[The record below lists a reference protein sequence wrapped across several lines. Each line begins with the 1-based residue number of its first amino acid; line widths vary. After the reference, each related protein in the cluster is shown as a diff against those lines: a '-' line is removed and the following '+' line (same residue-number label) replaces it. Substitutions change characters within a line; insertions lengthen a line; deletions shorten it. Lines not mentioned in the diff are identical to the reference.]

1 MELWNIWLAL
11 VNPFEGACSRKKTFF
26 WLVIVLIGF
35 TIKFDSLG
43 VTSLARGA
51 GIASPYYTSMLN
63 FFNSTAIDLEI
74 LQSIWIQ
81 IVFSKFNSSIIRING
96 RCIIAG
102 DGIKIGKEG
111 KKMPGVKWLH
121 QESESNSKAE
131 YIMGHS
137 IQALSILTRGLSTY
151 FAIPLAGQIHEG
163 IRLTYKDSRTLLDK
177 MFELLIGLEISEACY
192 LVLDKYYCSG
202 RFMRQLVYKNIHIVT
217 MMKHGAVAYG
227 LPDAQRSGRRGR
239 PRKYGNKIKLFGLF
253 NTDLP
258 FIKIPLPGSNNLMI
272 EYCKMEL
279 FWRPFGGMAQFVFTR
294 HPTRG
299 NAIAMSTDLTL
310 APADMIFIY
319 SLRFKIE
326 VLFKQAVHQVGV
338 FLYRFWLK
346 AMKPKVRGSGD
357 QNLQFAP
364 EKFKKDVARKLR
376 AYHIFMLLGFIAQ
389 GLLQY
394 LSIYTH
400 ETVWKNF
407 GTWLRTIK
415 PNTLPSEMVVSL
427 TMTNTYNEFLM
438 DDKYISIFKK
448 FLLQK
453 IDRKRFRYLIPSK
466 AEAA

>member
-1 MELWNIWLAL
+1 MGLWNTWLAL
-11 VNPFEGACSRKKTFF
+11 VNPFEGACNRKKTFF

-51 GIASPYYTSMLN
+51 GVASIYYTGMLN
-63 FFNSTAIDLEI
+63 FFNSTAINLEM
-74 LQSIWIQ
+74 LQSIWIN
-81 IVFSKFNSSIIRING
+81 IIFSRFSSSIVRING

-121 QESESNSKAE
+121 QESESNSKPE

-137 IQALSILTRGLSTY
+137 IQALSILTKGLSTY

-177 MFELLIGLEISEACY
+177 IFELLIGLSIPEACY

-202 RFMRQLVYKNIHIVT
+202 RFMRQLVSKNIHIVT
-217 MMKHGAVAYG
+217 MMKGSAVAYG
-227 LPDAQRSGRRGR
+227 LPDVQRSTRRGR
-239 PRKYGNKIKLFGLF
+239 PKKYGEKIKLFDLF
-253 NTDLP
+253 KTDLP
-258 FIKIPLPGSNNLMI
+258 FIKIPVPGRNNLMI

-279 FWRPFGGMAQFVFTR
+279 FWRPFGGISQFVFTR

-310 APADMIFIY
+310 PPADIIFIY
-319 SLRFKIE
+319 GLRFKIE

-346 AMKPKVRGSGD
+346 MMPSKKRGSGD
-357 QNLQFAP
+357 QNLQFSP
-364 EKFKKDVARKLR
+364 KKFKESVAKKLR
-376 AYHIFMLLGFIAQ
+376 AYHLFILLGFIAQ

-394 LSIYTH
+394 LSIYAH
-400 ETVWKNF
+400 EIVWKNF
-407 GTWLRTIK
+407 GTWLRT
-415 PNTLPSEMVVSL
+415 
-427 TMTNTYNEFLM
+427 
-438 DDKYISIFKK
+438 
-448 FLLQK
+448 
-453 IDRKRFRYLIPSK
+453 
-466 AEAA
+466 

>member
-1 MELWNIWLAL
+1 MELWSIWLTL

-51 GIASPYYTSMLN
+51 GVASIYYTSMLN
-63 FFNSTAIDLEI
+63 FFNSTAINLEM
-74 LQSIWIQ
+74 LQTIWIN
-81 IVFSKFNSSIIRING
+81 IVFSKFSSSIVRING

-121 QESESNSKAE
+121 QESESNSKAQ

-137 IQALSILTRGLSTY
+137 LQALSVLATGLSTY

-163 IRLTYKDSRTLLDK
+163 IRLHYKDSRTLLDK
-177 MFELLIGLEISEACY
+177 MFELLIGLNIPVACY

-202 RFMRQLVYKNIHIVT
+202 RFMKQLVSKNIHIVT
-217 MMKHGAVAYG
+217 MMKRGAVAYG
-227 LPDAQRSGRRGR
+227 LPDVQRSKRRGR
-239 PRKYGNKIKLFGLF
+239 PKKYGEKIKLFDLF
-253 NTDLP
+253 KMELP
-258 FIKIPLPGSNNLMI
+258 FIKIPMPGSNNLMI
-272 EYCKMEL
+272 EYCRMEF

-310 APADMIFIY
+310 APTDMVFIY

-346 AMKPKVRGSGD
+346 MMKPIARGSGD
-357 QNLQFAP
+357 QCWQFASK
-364 EKFKKDVARKLR
+364 KFKESVAKKLH
-376 AYHIFMLLGFIAQ
+376 AYHLFILLGFIAQ
-389 GLLQY
+389 GLMQY
-394 LSIYTH
+394 LSIYYH
-400 ETVWKNF
+400 ELVWKNF
-407 GTWLRTIK
+407 GTWLRTIRA
-415 PNTLPSEMVVSL
+415 NTLPSEMVVAL
-427 TMTNTYNEFLM
+427 TMTNTYNEFLV
-438 DDKYISIFKK
+438 DDKYMSIFKK

-453 IDRKRFRYLIPSK
+453 IDIKRFRYLIPTK
-466 AEAA
+466 ADAA

>member
-11 VNPFEGACSRKKTFF
+11 VNPFERACSRKKTFF

-51 GIASPYYTSMLN
+51 GVASMHYTSMLN
-63 FFNSTAIDLEI
+63 FFNSTAVNLEM
-74 LQSIWIQ
+74 LQSIWIN
-81 IVFSKFNSSIIRING
+81 IVFSQFSSHIIRVNG

-137 IQALSILTRGLSTY
+137 IQALSILVKGLSTC
-151 FAIPLAGQIHEG
+151 FAVPLAGQIHEG
-163 IRLTYKDSRTLLDK
+163 IRFSSKDTRTQLDK
-177 MFELLIGLEISEACY
+177 MFEMLIGLGISEACY

-202 RFMRQLVYKNIHIVT
+202 RFMKQLVSKNIHIVT
-217 MMKHGAVAYG
+217 MLKKGAVAYY
-227 LPDAQRSGRRGR
+227 PADTQPSSRRGR
-239 PRKYGNKIKLFGLF
+239 KKKYGNKVKLFDLF
-253 NTDLP
+253 ETDLP
-258 FIKIPLPGSNNLMI
+258 FITTPLPGSNNLMI

-279 FWRPFGGMAQFVFTR
+279 FWKPFGGMVQFVFTR
-294 HPTRG
+294 HPTKG

-310 APADMIFIY
+310 ATTDMIFIY

-326 VLFKQAVHQVGV
+326 VMFKQAVHTVGV

-346 AMKPKVRGSGD
+346 MMKPKTRGSGD

-364 EKFKKDVARKLR
+364 KKFKENVARKLR
-376 AYHIFMLLGFIAQ
+376 AYHLFMLLGFIAQ
-389 GLLQY
+389 GLMQY
-394 LSIYTH
+394 LSIYYH
-400 ETVWKNF
+400 ELVWQKF
-407 GTWLRTIK
+407 GTWLRTIR
-415 PNTLPSEMVVSL
+415 PNILPSEMVTSL
-427 TMTNTYNEFLM
+427 AMINTYNEFLV
-438 DDKYISIFKK
+438 DDEYMSIFKK
-448 FLLQK
+448 FLFEKMDKKQP
-453 IDRKRFRYLIPSK
+453 RYLMPTLAK
-466 AEAA
+466 AS